1 MNVHPVLPE
10 SLKPQQL
17 QLPRS
22 RPDGP
27 PVEISHLGATERRRA
42 AIGLVAG
49 LAIFPSAAHAHDRWD
64 SGGPVPVWVKTEC
77 CGPSDAHHLR
87 PDQVKRNADGDYLI
101 DINPD
106 PIPACI
112 ALPSQ
117 DGDYWLFFYNDYGF
131 YGSIR
136 CFFVPA
142 LFLVT

>member
-1 MNVHPVLPE
+1 VGQNRMLWAERRP
-10 SLKPQQL
+10 SSA
-17 QLPRS
+17 PRS
-22 RPDGP
+22 GQAQRGWR
-27 PVEISHLGATERRRA
+27 L
-42 AIGLVAG
+42 L
-49 LAIFPSAAHAHDRWD
+49 DR
-64 SGGPVPVWVKTEC
+64 
-77 CGPSDAHHLR
+77 
-87 PDQVKRNADGDYLI
+87 
-101 DINPD
+101 INPD